1 MTPPPHAGQQP
12 PATGQQ
18 RERTRLA
25 WRRTALASTVA
36 SLLASRLAV
45 GTRLTAGGA
54 LAVAGVA
61 ALWLTTMAI
70 CQHRIGALAADR
82 PVRASRAP
90 AVLAA
95 VVAGY
100 ALVGALIVV
109 MRWG

>member
-1 MTPPPHAGQQP
+1 MYTLAGHPP
-12 PATGQQ
+12 
-18 RERTRLA
+18 RTQVHQWL
-25 WRRTALASTVA
+25 TA
-36 SLLASRLAV
+36 SLLACRLAA

-61 ALWLTTMAI
+61 APWLTTMAI
-70 CQHRIGALAADR
+70 CQRRIAALAADR

-109 MRWG
+109 MRRD